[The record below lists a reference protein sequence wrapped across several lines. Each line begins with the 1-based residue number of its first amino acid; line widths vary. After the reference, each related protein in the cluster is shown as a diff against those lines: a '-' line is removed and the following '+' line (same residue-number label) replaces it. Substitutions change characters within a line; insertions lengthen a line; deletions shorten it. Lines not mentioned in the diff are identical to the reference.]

1 MKTPLSLLLLCI
13 SFCGH
18 SQTIS
23 TIAGNGAPGF
33 SGDSSAATSAQL
45 NLPFNLALDGSGN
58 IYVADRLNNRI
69 RKVNAAGIITTVAG
83 TNTAGYNGDEIVADT
98 AQLNGPVGV
107 AIDRYGNIYVADKG
121 NNRVRK
127 ISNSGTIATV
137 AGNGTPGFSGD
148 SGMAVSAMLNSPRS
162 VAVDTSGNIYIA
174 DQGNNRIRMVAT
186 SGIITTIAGTA
197 TSGYNGDGIPATNS
211 ELNGPYCVVVDIS
224 GTIYIADVDNERFR
238 KINTAGIISTI
249 AGTGTS
255 GFSGDNGP
263 ATAALLSEPIGV
275 AVDSSG
281 QVYIADEWNA
291 RVRKI
296 SKDGTITTIAG
307 NGTAGYN
314 GDGVPA
320 ATAQLNNPT
329 GVAVTNMG
337 DIYIADY
344 SNSRIRFVAHNDLV
358 SNTSSHRVEINV
370 YPNPT
375 NGAFT
380 LCITTANPEPV
391 SVTITNLEGQTVKK
405 FTMVSNSEF
414 IVKLNEPPG
423 IYLIRATG
431 ANSTLSHEILITR

>member
-1 MKTPLSLLLLCI
+1 M
-13 SFCGH
+13 
-18 SQTIS
+18 
-23 TIAGNGAPGF
+23 
-33 SGDSSAATSAQL
+33 
-45 NLPFNLALDGSGN
+45 
-58 IYVADRLNNRI
+58 
-69 RKVNAAGIITTVAG
+69 
-83 TNTAGYNGDEIVADT
+83 
-98 AQLNGPVGV
+98 
-107 AIDRYGNIYVADKG
+107 
-121 NNRVRK
+121 
-127 ISNSGTIATV
+127 
-137 AGNGTPGFSGD
+137 
-148 SGMAVSAMLNSPRS
+148 
-162 VAVDTSGNIYIA
+162 
-174 DQGNNRIRMVAT
+174 
-186 SGIITTIAGTA
+186 
-197 TSGYNGDGIPATNS
+197 
-211 ELNGPYCVVVDIS
+211 
-224 GTIYIADVDNERFR
+224 DNERFR